1 MHQSD
6 GWAGPA
12 HDTGQAQPLN
22 RTPRPQQPN
31 VDLTSPTFGS
41 VAAAETNMRFLRAGG
56 QIEWLIIMTVM
67 HGLRAAL
74 QSMLTA
80 RARLPLANV
89 GAAALACAS
98 RQAQAAIIITCARPH
113 VDHRRQRLP
122 RTRSW
127 LE

>member
-41 VAAAETNMRFLRAGG
+41 VSAAETNMRFLRAGG
-56 QIEWLIIMTVM
+56 QIEWLIIMTVVPRVR
-67 HGLRAAL
+67 HGRPGP
-74 QSMLTA
+74 T
-80 RARLPLANV
+80 
-89 GAAALACAS
+89 ACAS
-98 RQAQAAIIITCARPH
+98 DVFDVLCGPG
-113 VDHRRQRLP
+113 
-122 RTRSW
+122 RTW
-127 LE
+127 APG